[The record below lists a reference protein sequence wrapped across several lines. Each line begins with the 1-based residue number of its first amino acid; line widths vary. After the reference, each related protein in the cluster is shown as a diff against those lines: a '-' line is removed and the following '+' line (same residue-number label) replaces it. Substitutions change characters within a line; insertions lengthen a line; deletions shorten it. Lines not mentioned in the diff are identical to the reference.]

1 MMTPIINRN
10 SQIPTSKSQI
20 FSTAANNQ
28 QAVSIECYQGERAMT
43 KDNRLLGKF
52 DLTGIRPAPRGVPQI
67 EVTFSIDAN
76 GILEVKATYKDTG
89 NSNDVQINADKQT
102 MSQDEIDEALARAA
116 EFEEEY
122 NNKRELFEA
131 KNKLESFVMMVND
144 RLGDSK
150 VAEGLSDEAKDAIK
164 EKIKEVSDWADD
176 NEDAEA
182 DDYLEQL
189 KELEEVFQ
197 EHMGHGS
204 GSAKNAGGD
213 SDDESDDDDDDL
225 NDEL

>member
-1 MMTPIINRN
+1 MTPIIKRN
-10 SQIPTSKSQI
+10 SQIPTSKSQV

-28 QAVSIECYQGERAMT
+28 QAVSIEVYQGERAMT

-76 GILEVKATYKDTG
+76 GILEVKATDKDTG

-102 MSQDEIDEALARAA
+102 MSEDEIKEALDRAA
-116 EFEEEY
+116 EFEDED
-122 NNKRELFEA
+122 NARREQFEA
-131 KNKLESFVMMVND
+131 KNKLESFIMMVDD

-150 VAEGLSDEAKDAIK
+150 VAENLSDEAKEAIK
-164 EKIKEVSDWADD
+164 EKVKEVREWASD

-182 DDYLEQL
+182 DDFLEQL
-189 KELEEVFQ
+189 QELEETFQ
-197 EHMGHGS
+197 KHMGHGS
-204 GSAKNAGGD
+204 AGAD
-213 SDDESDDDDDDL
+213 RHDDESDAEDEDDDL